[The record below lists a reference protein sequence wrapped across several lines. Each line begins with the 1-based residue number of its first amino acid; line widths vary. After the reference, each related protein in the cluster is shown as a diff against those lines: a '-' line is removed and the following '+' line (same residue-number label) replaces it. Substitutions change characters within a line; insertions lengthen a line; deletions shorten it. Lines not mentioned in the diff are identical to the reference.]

1 MDDERVKVI
10 YKEKKQ
16 PVKTVVIVFLILII
30 FELSFYI
37 GYTKYTEIMK
47 NKENSEVKEE
57 REELYYSE
65 VTTLLDR
72 IDDYNH
78 ILSKNY
84 PINNYEK
91 LDNQQ
96 KIKFGI
102 YLLTKHENINNY
114 YKTSDIDDILSNY
127 FTKDFNVVY
136 ENILCNLK
144 DGDSYIL
151 NNGTYTIDTN
161 HEHGQEKMNIKTFYV
176 DSNKLDNVYKIT
188 VNILYNNYCVDTCA
202 KEDKYYDSWNDA
214 KERNNE
220 VLTSLNEYEDNKDDI
235 KKTTFTFE
243 KENDNYLL
251 KYIKVE
257 S

>member
-1 MDDERVKVI
+1 MCLRHHFNVI
-10 YKEKKQ
+10 YESI
-16 PVKTVVIVFLILII
+16 T
-30 FELSFYI
+30 
-37 GYTKYTEIMK
+37 
-47 NKENSEVKEE
+47 
-57 REELYYSE
+57 
-65 VTTLLDR
+65 
-72 IDDYNH
+72 
-78 ILSKNY
+78 
-84 PINNYEK
+84 
-91 LDNQQ
+91 
-96 KIKFGI
+96 
-102 YLLTKHENINNY
+102 
-114 YKTSDIDDILSNY
+114 
-127 FTKDFNVVY
+127 
-136 ENILCNLK
+136 CNLK
-144 DGDSYIL
+144 DGDLYVL

-214 KERNNE
+214 KERSNE

-251 KYIKVE
+251 KNIKVE